1 MKYKFLLA
9 PLVFGALFVTAHA
22 DNAPVSIL
30 TTNPGFEAGLDG
42 WSLKDTDAAAKL
54 SQALPEAAHTG
65 KMGLRVQQKAGQ
77 PGSWIASAPMPAV
90 PQQKYRVSFWVRTL
104 ADSHAIVSMKF
115 VGADGSYSIDT
126 AKPPSNGLQ
135 ITGGIYDWTEVQ
147 FEAQA
152 PTGAVGAVIAI
163 HAYNNAECEAD
174 FDDFSV
180 VAVTP

>member
-65 KMGLRVQQKAGQ
+65 AMGLRVQQKAGQ
-77 PGSWIASAPMPAV
+77 SGQWIASAPMVVV
-90 PQQKYRVSFWVRTL
+90 PQQKYRISFWVRTL
-104 ADSHAIVSMKF
+104 ADSHAAVSIKF
-115 VGADGSYSIDT
+115 RGADGSSFIDT
-126 AKPPSNGLQ
+126 AKPPANMLQ

-147 FEAQA
+147 FDVQA
-152 PTGAVGAVIAI
+152 PTGAVGAILAV
-163 HAYNNAECEAD
+163 HAYNSAECDAD

-180 VAVTP
+180 VPVTP